1 MDINYVVTGQFQCS
15 NGTTREGAY
24 CVPLS
29 AKCDS
34 VNDCSDGS
42 DELGCIQD
50 GCPGNFQVYINKPL
64 LLIISLTRHDK
75 YAHRYNKIKT
85 KHFSLSLYIVCRF
98 CRS

>member
-1 MDINYVVTGQFQCS
+1 MYRKYDKYFFIIYTFCNVYYLVTGQFQCS

-50 GCPGNFQVYINKPL
+50 GCPGNFQVNINKPMM
-64 LLIISLTRHDK
+64 LITLLTRHDK
-75 YAHRYNKIKT
+75 YAHR
-85 KHFSLSLYIVCRF
+85 
-98 CRS
+98 